1 MANSKGYVTRLVT
14 VECSYGTTFNYLN
27 VETDH
32 GVIWY
37 GLDEEGN
44 VSEERPL
51 MNANDHK
58 GDVNILC
65 FGRCKSPSNKVF
77 GGDRDFHI
85 GSLMDALGS
94 AIGACEG
101 YKCTPYCSRS
111 WAQVVNNVLLDGAPA
126 ITSDSNVTCYYGGEI
141 KVKIQTEEESG
152 ENQ

>member
-27 VETDH
+27 VKTDH

-37 GLDEEGN
+37 GVDEEGN

-51 MNANDHK
+51 MNANDHE

-65 FGRCKSPSNKVF
+65 FGRCKSPSNKIF
-77 GGDRDFHI
+77 GGDRSFHI
-85 GSLMDALGS
+85 GSLMDALGT

-111 WAQVVNNVLLDGAPA
+111 WAKVVNNVLLDGAPA
-126 ITSDSNVTCYYGGEI
+126 ITSESYVTCYYGGKI
-141 KVKIQTEEESG
+141 KVKIDTQEETEE
-152 ENQ
+152 NQ